1 VSKQRNQPCFPDR
14 GALSSCDEIGDEKP
28 DDHED
33 PKDGDMETK
42 LRFSEYPAV
51 D

>member
-1 VSKQRNQPCFPDR
+1 MSKHRNQSCFPDR

-28 DDHED
+28 DDPED

-42 LRFSEYPAV
+42 LRFTEYPAV